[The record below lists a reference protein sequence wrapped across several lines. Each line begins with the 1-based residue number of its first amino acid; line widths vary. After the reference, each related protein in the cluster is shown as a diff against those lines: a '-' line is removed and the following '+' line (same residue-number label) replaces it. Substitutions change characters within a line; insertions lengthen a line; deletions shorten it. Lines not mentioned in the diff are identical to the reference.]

1 MIEELYAKFLKLTN
15 DPAAAATL
23 VLAET
28 MAAKNRLLTIPQ
40 AAEMLSVSNR
50 KLYEMAERARSN
62 AFGSAA

>member
-1 MIEELYAKFLKLTN
+1 
-15 DPAAAATL
+15 
-23 VLAET
+23 

-50 KLYEMAERARSN
+50 KLYEMADAARSN